1 MVIKIL
7 GSGCAKCKNLDRKV
21 RELVEKQNI
30 NAEVLYVTDIN
41 EMIEAGIM
49 MTPGLSVNGVVKSIG
64 IIPKEEQL
72 LKWFTEWKLWIILHY
87 SF

>member
-7 GSGCAKCKNLDRKV
+7 GTGCAKCKNLDRKV

-64 IIPKEEQL
+64 IIPKEDQL
-72 LKWFTEWKLWIILHY
+72 LKWFTE
-87 SF
+87 

>member
-64 IIPKEEQL
+64 IIPKEDQL
-72 LKWFTEWKLWIILHY
+72 LKWFTE
-87 SF
+87 

>member
-7 GSGCAKCKNLDRKV
+7 GSGCAKCKNLDIKV

-72 LKWFTEWKLWIILHY
+72 LKWFTE
-87 SF
+87 